1 MLVATT
7 ERLYNFNSYGKAS
20 ILFDDIRKGKIKL
33 TKALDFQSKSKY
45 NFFLR

>member
-1 MLVATT
+1 MFVATT
-7 ERLYNFNSYGKAS
+7 ERLYNFNNYGKAS

>member
-1 MLVATT
+1 MFVATT
-7 ERLYNFNSYGKAS
+7 ERLYNFNNYRKAS